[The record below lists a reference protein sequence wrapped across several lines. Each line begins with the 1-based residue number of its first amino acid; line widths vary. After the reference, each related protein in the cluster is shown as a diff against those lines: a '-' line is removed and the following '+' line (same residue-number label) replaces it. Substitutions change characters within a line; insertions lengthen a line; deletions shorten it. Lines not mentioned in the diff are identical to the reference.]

1 VQQAVA
7 AAVSLLPP
15 VPLSRGLRLLHVS
28 KEAEKHLP
36 LAVTLLATIRYGLCC
51 LGVVPRTAVHPLTL
65 TAPGDPAGSS
75 ASPQPVPTGLH
86 RHMVHRIWG
95 TVI

>member
-1 VQQAVA
+1 MQQAVA